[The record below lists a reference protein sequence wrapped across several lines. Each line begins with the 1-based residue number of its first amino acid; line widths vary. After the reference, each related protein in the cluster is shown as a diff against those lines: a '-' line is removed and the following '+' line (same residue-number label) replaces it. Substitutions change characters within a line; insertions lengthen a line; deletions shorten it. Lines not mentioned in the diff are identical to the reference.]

1 MKKIVIFQENVSN
14 IELVDLD
21 DSDLSSYI
29 KRLSSVLELGNISIL
44 HTTSASVV
52 LRPNKVISIWVNE
65 EKSNK
70 TGEDVVDQKSELVKS
85 TELEN
90 EEEVDIITEGD

>member
-21 DSDLSSYI
+21 DSDLSTYV
-29 KRLSSVLELGNISIL
+29 KKLSSVLELGNISIL

-52 LRPNKVISIWVNE
+52 LRPNKAISILVYETDKNVVNQE
-65 EKSNK
+65 
-70 TGEDVVDQKSELVKS
+70 SESVKS
-85 TELEN
+85 TEIEI